1 VIDRVQWQRLSALI
15 DEGWALE
22 GAAREAWLET
32 LAAREPGIAEQVRS
46 ALAPEPEAETTS
58 GFSGRYAQSLA
69 AALQDTPAPE
79 LAGTRLGAWRLESKI
94 GEGGMGQVWL
104 ARRDDGLY
112 QGEAAIKLLRG
123 DIGSTALAAR
133 FARERAL
140 LARLSHPAIARL
152 LDAGIADASAGALSG
167 QAYLVLELAPG
178 ETMNAHI
185 RRHAPLLAQ
194 RVRLLVRVAEAVE
207 YAHARLV
214 VHRDLK
220 PSNVLITADGSPK
233 LLDFGVAA
241 LLDDDQTSAPSGELT
256 RIAGR
261 GLTLAYAAPEQITG
275 APIGTAADVFSL
287 GVMLYEL
294 TSGVLPFGARGHTRT
309 ALEYA
314 VLHNEPRRPSAAG
327 GAEDP
332 DGPGV
337 ALDHRQA
344 RGDLDAIVSKALR
357 KDPGDRYASVRA
369 FVDDLEAWLDHR
381 PVSARRDNWRHNT
394 RLFLRRHALLTAAVV
409 LVMLSLG
416 AGLATSIW
424 QRQKAVQAA
433 RLSDEVTQYLGELLA
448 SASPD
453 NHGGNWPTVL
463 QLLEKSRADLNRRFA
478 DSPDTRL
485 RVLHVLAKTYQQ
497 LNRLDVALPLAQ
509 QLAQETT
516 ARYGLHDVRTLQA
529 NYEVAQ
535 VLQLSGQCDLAVG
548 YVEPALAGYR
558 ALPPHAEDELA
569 LQAVSLATLC
579 ASRLGQW
586 PAAERLLDEERRMID
601 RLPAD
606 DPWHMGYYVH
616 LTVLR
621 SMQGRFGDA
630 LEAIRHTQP
639 FWSTTAPEYQREV
652 LTQQMSLL
660 AMQSRVADYAGW
672 EARSADL
679 LERMERLAGPG
690 NGMGRA
696 LRGERARYYLESGRY
711 ADALREREDAMA
723 AAQAAKI
730 ESPAVL
736 LPLQAQLLVNR
747 AAAAVPAETLQREAR
762 DLFERSL
769 PLAGTLGVQR
779 AEVWLALARVAL
791 ACDDAA
797 LAGAVLTRMQGDT
810 GLHLAPGPG
819 QDASLASRKSLLDGE
834 LARLNGDLAASRK
847 LLGERLAFYDRG
859 NPEQTVPAWSTAL
872 DAAYTAVLAG
882 AADARQ
888 ALEQAARR
896 RPAGV
901 AAGHPLDAAAA
912 YLAARLEAG
921 RDDTP
926 AVQQAAAALRRAQG
940 GDAPAAGLRGSLGG
954 ALL

>member
-1 VIDRVQWQRLSALI
+1 
-15 DEGWALE
+15 
-22 GAAREAWLET
+22 
-32 LAAREPGIAEQVRS
+32 
-46 ALAPEPEAETTS
+46 
-58 GFSGRYAQSLA
+58 
-69 AALQDTPAPE
+69 
-79 LAGTRLGAWRLESKI
+79 
-94 GEGGMGQVWL
+94 
-104 ARRDDGLY
+104 
-112 QGEAAIKLLRG
+112 
-123 DIGSTALAAR
+123 
-133 FARERAL
+133 
-140 LARLSHPAIARL
+140 
-152 LDAGIADASAGALSG
+152 
-167 QAYLVLELAPG
+167 
-178 ETMNAHI
+178 
-185 RRHAPLLAQ
+185 
-194 RVRLLVRVAEAVE
+194 VAEAVE

-220 PSNVLITADGSPK
+220 PSNVLITADGKPK
-233 LLDFGVAA
+233 LLDFGVAT
-241 LLDDDQTSAPSGELT
+241 LLDEDRASAPSGELT
-256 RIAGR
+256 RFAGR

-294 TSGVLPFGARGHTRT
+294 ASGVLPFGGRGHTRT

-332 DGPGV
+332 EGPGIS
-337 ALDHRQA
+337 LDRRQA
-344 RGDLDAIVSKALR
+344 RGDLDAICSKALR
-357 KDPGDRYASVRA
+357 KDPADRYASVRA
-369 FVDDLEAWLDHR
+369 LIDDLEAWLDHR

-424 QRQKAVQAA
+424 QRQKALQAA

-485 RVLHVLAKTYQQ
+485 RVLGVLTKTYQQ

-509 QLAQETT
+509 QLAQETSS
-516 ARYGLHDVRTLQA
+516 RYGLHDVRTLQA
-529 NYEVAQ
+529 IYEVAQ

-601 RLPAD
+601 RLPAA

-660 AMQSRVADYAGW
+660 AMQSRVADYDGW

-723 AAQAAKI
+723 AARAAKI
-730 ESPAVL
+730 ESHSVL
-736 LPLQAQLLVNR
+736 LPLQAQWLVNR
-747 AAAAVPAETLQREAR
+747 AAAAAAPGDTLRRDAR
-762 DLFERSL
+762 ALFERSL
-769 PLAGTLGVQR
+769 PLAAELGAQR
-779 AEVWLALARVAL
+779 AEVWLAVARVAL

-797 LAGAVLTRMQGDT
+797 LAGAALAHLQDDAALR
-810 GLHLAPGPG
+810 LAPGPG

-834 LARLNGDLAASRK
+834 LARLNGDLAASRR

-859 NPEQTVPAWSTAL
+859 NPKQTVPAWSTAL
-872 DAAYTAVLAG
+872 DVAYTAVLAG

-888 ALEQAARR
+888 TLEQAASR
-896 RPAGV
+896 RPTGV
-901 AAGHPLDAAAA
+901 APGHPLDAAAA

-921 RDDTP
+921 RDDVP
-926 AVQQAAAALRRAQG
+926 AVEQAAAALRRAQG
-940 GDAPAAGLRGSLGG
+940 GAAQPAGLRGSLGG